1 MVTTEECLAD
11 LYTLY
16 TARLRRA
23 KLASSL
29 EETIAVLLLT
39 LAWLVAGHHESF

>member
-1 MVTTEECLAD
+1 MVTTKEGLAD

-23 KLASSL
+23 NLTSSL
-29 EETIAVLLLT
+29 EETTAVLLMT
-39 LAWLVAGHHESF
+39 LAWLVAGHHDSA